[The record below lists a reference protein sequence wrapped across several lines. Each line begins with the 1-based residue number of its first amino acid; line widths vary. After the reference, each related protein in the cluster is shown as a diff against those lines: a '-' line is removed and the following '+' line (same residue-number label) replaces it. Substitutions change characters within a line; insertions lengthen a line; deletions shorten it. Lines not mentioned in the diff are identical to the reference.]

1 METAI
6 KGGLEVKLAEAQ
18 TAEIARLTKIIEE
31 LQAANQAAQAV
42 ETAEAPSVGNA
53 NRASSKERWAII
65 VDEGNDATEL
75 SFVPVGVNG
84 RVYQIQRG
92 RVVEVP
98 IEVLGV
104 LDHAILDRAVAT
116 VDSVTGMPN
125 GSTTR
130 KVRRFPYQ
138 KLGKAIDI
146 EGTRVQTY
154 EDLNSNEA

>member
-1 METAI
+1 MEPEVI
-6 KGGLEVKLAEAQ
+6 MGGLEVKLVAAQ

-31 LQAANQAAQAV
+31 LTAANIAAQETEPAV
-42 ETAEAPSVGNA
+42 AGVGNA
-53 NRASSKERWAII
+53 SRASSKERWAII
-65 VDEGNDATEL
+65 LDEGNDANEL
-75 SFVPVGVNG
+75 SFQPVGVNG
-84 RVYQIQRG
+84 RVYQITRG

-104 LDHAILDRAVAT
+104 LDHAVLDKSITTA
-116 VDSVTGMPN
+116 DSATGMPN

-146 EGTRVQTY
+146 DGVRVQTF
-154 EDLNSNEA
+154 EDLNANEV

>member
-1 METAI
+1 METSI
-6 KGGLEVKLAEAQ
+6 KNGLEVKLAEAQ
-18 TAEIARLTKIIEE
+18 TEEIARLTKMIGE
-31 LQAANQAAQAV
+31 LQAANASALDV
-42 ETAEAPSVGNA
+42 EVSAPATGNA

-65 VDEGNDATEL
+65 IDEGNDSTEL

-104 LDHAILDRAVAT
+104 LDHAILEKAVTT
-116 VDSVTGMPN
+116 VDNVTGMPN
-125 GSTTR
+125 GSNTR

-146 EGTRVQTY
+146 TGTRVQTF
-154 EDLNSNEA
+154 EDLNKEA